1 MAVRRVGEGVSSV
14 RVRGARRWGEAV
26 AVAREG
32 RRLGVVEAVR
42 MVWRKV
48 EEVVVAVREARCLGL
63 GEREQ
68 AMLME
73 VVVEEPCQMAFG
85 RGRWYGRLLA
95 NRRRWFGLPAYAR
108 GQRAHGFERRPRA
121 WNRRWCWR
129 GSPWWRRRSA
139 WGFRS
144 GASWRYGRGA
154 ACCLWV

>member
-1 MAVRRVGEGVSSV
+1 M

-26 AVAREG
+26 VVAREG

-73 VVVEEPCQMAFG
+73 VAVEEPCQMAFG
-85 RGRWYGRLLA
+85 TREVVWAASCQSAAVVWASRLCS
-95 NRRRWFGLPAYAR
+95 RPAS
-108 GQRAHGFERRPRA
+108 PR
-121 WNRRWCWR
+121 
-129 GSPWWRRRSA
+129 
-139 WGFRS
+139 
-144 GASWRYGRGA
+144 
-154 ACCLWV
+154 V